1 MPDGAKAKKVHLL
14 VSGQVP
20 RVRESNGSVSLTIQS
35 IVDHEVI
42 AIDL

>member
-1 MPDGAKAKKVHLL
+1 VKRVQLL
-14 VSGQVP
+14 ASGQVP
-20 RVRESNGSVSLTIQS
+20 RVRQSNGSVSLTIQA

>member
-1 MPDGAKAKKVHLL
+1 VRLL
-14 VSGQVP
+14 ASGRTP
-20 RVRESNGSVSLTIQS
+20 PVRESNGSLSLTIPS